1 MELILLDA
9 MPSYVVA
16 RGPKAMAAY
25 LRAKATGKTLDRR
38 VKVLLIGQDRVG
50 KTSVGRSLKGEQFR
64 ANETSTDGVQMQEP
78 VRNPGVRPWKDFL
91 LQKGTTA
98 YHHKF
103 AEYVNRELLVVKMQ
117 AEVDPTEKV
126 SNTFD
131 FHETPGFSE
140 RRLGYPATLK
150 TDELTRP
157 YLIKSGLKI
166 FRSSKVISVLITL
179 DLLLYLMP

>member
-1 MELILLDA
+1 
-9 MPSYVVA
+9 
-16 RGPKAMAAY
+16 MAAY
-25 LRAKATGKTLDRR
+25 LRAKASGNTLDGR

-50 KTSVGRSLKGEQFR
+50 KTSVSRSLKGEQFR
-64 ANETSTDGVQMQEP
+64 DNEISTDGVQMHEP

-91 LQKGTTA
+91 LQKGTTP

-103 AEYVNRELLVVKMQ
+103 AEYVNKELLAEKMQ

-131 FHETPGFSE
+131 FHESPGSFE
-140 RRLGYPATLK
+140 RHLGYPTAPMTS
-150 TDELTRP
+150 ELTSP

-166 FRSSKVISVLITL
+166 FR
-179 DLLLYLMP
+179 